1 MNTLFKSLLTLF
13 IFGMQCIPEI
23 AAQKKLAKSKLGK
36 KIMGGV
42 AKATGGMLG
51 GKAKTTRKRGFS
63 IARLQKRMISA
74 KINAKIQKIRFPV
87 DCQR

>member
-1 MNTLFKSLLTLF
+1 MVAPL
-13 IFGMQCIPEI
+13 I
-23 AAQKKLAKSKLGK
+23 AMGGRMVLGKAVKKLAKSKLGK

-51 GKAKTTRKRGFS
+51 GKAGVRKKRGFS

-74 KINAKIQKIRFPV
+74 KINAKIQKIRLSAFKGL
-87 DCQR
+87 